1 MGIITTRIP
10 VVILE
15 LIRDL
20 TSVWMS
26 LIRLGPSLW
35 KHRSLVI
42 HNKVV
47 NRMAY
52 AGDIPP
58 EFLTYQ
64 LDGRVLS
71 YRGIDE

>member
-1 MGIITTRIP
+1 M
-10 VVILE
+10 
-15 LIRDL
+15 
-20 TSVWMS
+20 
-26 LIRLGPSLW
+26 
-35 KHRSLVI
+35 I

-47 NRMAY
+47 NRMVNT
-52 AGDIPP
+52 GDVPP

>member
-1 MGIITTRIP
+1 
-10 VVILE
+10 
-15 LIRDL
+15 
-20 TSVWMS
+20 
-26 LIRLGPSLW
+26 
-35 KHRSLVI
+35 VI

-47 NRMAY
+47 NRMAI
-52 AGDIPP
+52 ASDIPL

>member
-1 MGIITTRIP
+1 
-10 VVILE
+10 
-15 LIRDL
+15 
-20 TSVWMS
+20 
-26 LIRLGPSLW
+26 
-35 KHRSLVI
+35 VI
-42 HNKVV
+42 HNKLV
-47 NRMAY
+47 NRMAF

>member
-1 MGIITTRIP
+1 MTQHPI
-10 VVILE
+10 
-15 LIRDL
+15 
-20 TSVWMS
+20 WMS
-26 LIRLGPSLW
+26 LIRLRTNLCL
-35 KHRSLVI
+35 HRYLVI
-42 HNKVV
+42 HNKFV
-47 NRMAY
+47 NRMVY